1 MNSQLRE
8 QLRLSLLRHL
18 DANGTRYGMQ
28 EGYLLQLVRAEG
40 LSVVTRED
48 VGAELQYLEDKGLAR
63 PTLKLLSP
71 ELRAWQA
78 TAAGRD
84 AFAQLTA

>member
-1 MNSQLRE
+1 MDPNLRE

-18 DANGTRYGMQ
+18 DTNGTRFGMQ

-40 LSVVTRED
+40 LSLATRED
-48 VGAELQYLEDKGLAR
+48 ITAEMLYLEDKGLAR
-63 PTLKLLSP
+63 TVVKLLSP
-71 ELRAWQA
+71 ELRAWQI

-84 AFAQLTA
+84 HFAQLTT